1 MTLKDPSSIVG
12 PKAIAVPSHLCA
24 QVQTSLAWAQKQV
37 QLSIHAAACKGRLR
51 EAFDRAP

>member
-1 MTLKDPSSIVG
+1 MTLKDPSSSVG